1 MEMMGTWTSKL
12 AAESLTEGTP
22 MSSVAKSYI
31 ALVLA
36 SGTVI
41 LFLAARWWSSANL
54 KQFAALLALTLFA
67 STLKVRIP
75 GMAGTISPNFAFL
88 LIALTFFTFSQAIA
102 AALAAALVQSSW
114 KSRPRMVQIL
124 FNAAALVLSSA
135 FAFTASHLIVRPVDN
150 TTAIS
155 LALLAGTLY
164 FSANTALVSIVMGL
178 AAQQPLREVCQR
190 CYEWVF
196 PYFVFGIVI
205 TGLISGSFSTANV
218 WRSSLQVVP
227 AMVLAYL
234 YFLIRSKKQAVRTGV

>member
-1 MEMMGTWTSKL
+1 
-12 AAESLTEGTP
+12 
-22 MSSVAKSYI
+22 MSSVAKWYI
-31 ALVLA
+31 ALVSA

-41 LFLAARWWSSANL
+41 LLLAARWWSSANL

-88 LIALTFFTFSQAIA
+88 LIAMTFFTFSQAIA

-114 KSRPRMVQIL
+114 KPQSRPRMVQIL

-155 LALLAGTLY
+155 LALLAGTVY

-178 AAQQPLREVCQR
+178 AEQQPLREVCQR

-218 WRSSLQVVP
+218 WRSSLQIVP

-234 YFLIRSKKQAVRTGV
+234 YFLGRSKKQAVRRWASEEEELLALSVR

>member
-1 MEMMGTWTSKL
+1 
-12 AAESLTEGTP
+12 
-22 MSSVAKSYI
+22 MSSVAKWYI
-31 ALVLA
+31 ALATA

-54 KQFAALLALTLFA
+54 KQFAVLLGLTLFA

-88 LIALTFFTFSQAIA
+88 LIAMTFFTFSQAIA
-102 AALAAALVQSSW
+102 AALAAALVQSFW
-114 KSRPRMVQIL
+114 RPQRLRMVQVL

-135 FAFTASHLIVRPVDN
+135 FAFTVSHLIVRPVDS

-155 LALLAGTLY
+155 LVLLAGTLY
-164 FSANTALVSIVMGL
+164 FSANTALVSIVVGL
-178 AAQQPLREVCQR
+178 AEQQPLREVCQR

-205 TGLISGSFSTANV
+205 TGLISGTFSTANV
-218 WRSSLQVVP
+218 WRSSLQIVP

-234 YFLIRSKKQAVRTGV
+234 YFLGRSKKQAGRRGASEEEEELLALSVR